1 MNDLQVLFIAG
12 NWTQDGGRT
21 SNYMTKLINSFE
33 SKLGHPIQAFNGGN
47 IDDLSG
53 ILEKYVPDA
62 DFVFWSPNIPSS
74 LSSKRRINPKNYN
87 HRVTLVNFKRN
98 DGRYS
103 FDDMMSI
110 SITLRADLTC
120 EVRKNDEGRYEMRIY
135 DILGNLW
142 SDFTTNTSKSVA
154 TLISRAAALKA
165 LNYTKFRHEDTAIP
179 PTNDNLDE
187 ILAIYKDY
195 GLRLVEVAEPS
206 EHVKRHLGEIAF
218 RGSTDRDNSNYDII
232 YASER
237 NLRLSEDINEN
248 NFIATR
254 LDRNT
259 LSFYGDRKPHLNAAL
274 FNRIMQEMPGINYIF
289 FSQCYLKEAKFT
301 ERILTKGCNQ
311 EFEEIKKVI
320 EENNYAKDGVNIIGQ
335 GSIILGS
342 NLVDIVDKF
351 SQLVKRELPEAIC
364 IDFDTIMMD
373 DGEKSFINILGD
385 KALEDGEL
393 LEVQFMDG
401 SIGTYNIKVKEFL
414 AENEIYHREAY
425 VELVIKGMPIDFPLT
440 GTMARRI

>member
-12 NWTQDGGRT
+12 NWTQEGGRT
-21 SNYMTKLINSFE
+21 SNYMAKLINSFE

-47 IDDLSG
+47 IDDLPE

-98 DGRYS
+98 DGRYD

-120 EVRKNDEGRYEMRIY
+120 EVRKNNEGRYEMRIY

-154 TLISRAAALKA
+154 TLISRATALKA
-165 LNYTKFRHEDTAIP
+165 LTYTKFRHEDTAIQA
-179 PTNDNLDE
+179 NNENLDE
-187 ILAIYKDY
+187 ILAIYKDF

-206 EHVKRHLGEIAF
+206 DHVKRHLGEIAF
-218 RGSTDRDNSNYDII
+218 RGSNDPDDSRYDLI

-237 NLRLSEDINEN
+237 NLRLSESINES

-259 LSFYGDRKPHLNAAL
+259 LSFYGDRKPHLSAAL
-274 FNRIMQEMPGINYIF
+274 FNRIMQEMPGVNYIF
-289 FSQCYLKEAKFT
+289 FSQCYLRDAKFT

-311 EFEEIKKVI
+311 EYDEVKKVI
-320 EENNYAKDGVNIIGQ
+320 EENNFAKDGVNIIGQ
-335 GSIILGS
+335 GSLILGN
-342 NLVDIVDKF
+342 NLVDIVSKF
-351 SQLVKRELPEAIC
+351 DQLVKRELPEAIC

-373 DGEKSFINILGD
+373 DGENSFINILGD
-385 KALEDGEL
+385 KPLEGNEL
-393 LEVQFMDG
+393 LEVQFLDG
-401 SIGTYNIKVKEFL
+401 SIGTYNIKLKKFDD
-414 AENEIYHREAY
+414 ENGKPHSEAY
-425 VELVIKGMPIDFPLT
+425 VELVIKGVPIDFPLT